1 MPLTLGL
8 GVRRALH
15 FAQAACFAASWP
27 FSAFEGRQR
36 VLTGRRRAKLVFLSR
51 AKSFRKPMQ
60 GESVVVNREFI
71 DDLASSAPTP
81 GGGGAA
87 AYCGALASALASMVA
102 GLTVGKKKYAAVEA
116 DMLVMLEKLSDLR
129 ERLMELIDED
139 AEAFGPL
146 AAAYRMPKGTPE
158 ELQAKEDALQAALVG
173 ACEVPMEIM
182 RSCCQVIEQCEF
194 LAANGS
200 RLVLSDAGVAAL
212 FANAALQ
219 GASLSVYANV
229 VSMSDRDRAAAF
241 ESEAAMLAEV
251 WGDRAKAAYE
261 RVLHTI
267 NAR

>member
-1 MPLTLGL
+1 M
-8 GVRRALH
+8 
-15 FAQAACFAASWP
+15 
-27 FSAFEGRQR
+27 
-36 VLTGRRRAKLVFLSR
+36 
-51 AKSFRKPMQ
+51 
-60 GESVVVNREFI
+60 VNREFI
-71 DDLASSAPTP
+71 DDLASNAPTP

-102 GLTVGKKKYAAVEA
+102 NLTVGKEKYAAVEA

-129 ERLMELIDED
+129 ERLLELVDED
-139 AEAFGPL
+139 ADAFGPL
-146 AAAYRMPKGTPE
+146 AAAYRMPKTTPE
-158 ELQAKEDALQAALVG
+158 EQQAKNGALQAALVG

-182 RSCCQVIEQCEF
+182 RACAQVIEQCEF

-219 GASLSVYANV
+219 GASLSVYANT
-229 VSMSDRDRAAAF
+229 SGMQDRECAVKL
-241 ESEAAMLAEV
+241 ESEAALLSEV

-267 NAR
+267 NGQ